1 MDENRKWERELLEKL
16 AGAALVE
23 QRRARQWKIFFRL
36 IWLVLLVIV
45 LSNLFILKGEDTAS
59 TFVGESKHTAV
70 LRLEGIIDSEHDS
83 ADKLTQGL
91 NDAYNDKR
99 TRGIIIHA
107 NSPGGSPVLSGVV
120 YDEIRR
126 LKKRYP
132 SIPVHIVVSEICAS
146 GCYYIAGAADKIFVD
161 KASIIGS
168 IRVISDGFGFTGLM
182 QKLGID
188 RRLQTA
194 GEYKALG
201 DPFSPIN
208 PKQEILRQ
216 QLLDDIHRQFIEA
229 VKNGR
234 GTRLKITP
242 DTFSGLIWLG
252 EKSVPLGLADGYGTV
267 SSIARDVIKAEK
279 TVDFTPEDDT
289 ASRLI
294 RHLGLEFK
302 NSVKSLLTPFIF

>member
-146 GCYYIAGAADKIFVD
+146 GCYYIAAAADKIFVD

-168 IRVISDGFGFTGLM
+168 IGVISDGFGFTGLM